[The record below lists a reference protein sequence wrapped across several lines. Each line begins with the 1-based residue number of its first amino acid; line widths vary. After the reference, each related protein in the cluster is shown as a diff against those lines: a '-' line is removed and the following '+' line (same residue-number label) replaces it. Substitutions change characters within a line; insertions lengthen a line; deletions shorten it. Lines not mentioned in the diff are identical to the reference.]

1 MSLAFNGVNS
11 FHFTLGLVELDHG
24 AVAAQ
29 LVRALVAPQLRKV
42 ITVEKLTSTKLA
54 GSEIMSGELAAAL
67 VIPAGFSSAAT
78 SPHPEPLTTVT
89 SNNATIAGDV
99 TTSIVSSFEAQV
111 NADRLAFA
119 VALAAGAPKAETSKL
134 IGVVSTLRIPIQAVE
149 RPIGAH
155 ELKVISYYSP
165 GMAIF
170 FLLFTINYT
179 ARSFFVDRSQGMI
192 ERMRAA
198 PVRPV
203 EILLGKAISV
213 FVYGVVSLAT
223 IGIVTTAAFGAD
235 WGAPLPAA
243 LLGLALVFSVICL
256 TALVMGLA
264 RTQRQAEG
272 IASIIIFG
280 LALLGGDFFFISS
293 APSTIKHLALL
304 TPNGWAIR
312 GFTDLA
318 TIGGGL
324 GTIVEPV
331 VAILVLSAVVGA
343 IALGLARRAVTS

>member
-24 AVAAQ
+24 PVAAH
-29 LVRALVAPQLRKV
+29 LVKALDAPQLRQI
-42 ITVEKLTSTKLA
+42 ITVQRLTSATLA
-54 GSEIMSGELAAAL
+54 GSEIRSGELAAAL
-67 VIPAGFSSAAT
+67 VIPAGFSSAVT
-78 SPHPEPLTTVT
+78 STSPEPLTTVT

-99 TTSIVSSFEAQV
+99 TTSVVASFVAQV

-119 VALAAGAPKAETSKL
+119 TALAAGAPKAETSRL
-134 IGVVSTLRIPIQAVE
+134 IGMVSALHIPLQAVE

-165 GMAIF
+165 GMAVF
-170 FLLFTINYT
+170 FLLFTISYT

-198 PVRPV
+198 PVRPA

-223 IGIVTTAAFGAD
+223 IGVVTTAAFGAD

-243 LLGLALVFSVICL
+243 LVGLALVFSVICL
-256 TALVMGLA
+256 TALVIGVA

-272 IASIIIFG
+272 ISSILVFG

-293 APSTIKHLALL
+293 APSTIKHLALF

-331 VAILVLSAVVGA
+331 VAILVISAVIGA
-343 IALGLARRAVTS
+343 IALSLARRAVTA